1 MVVNNMLVDSLCSSL
16 NTLSL
21 GSLSLQEII
30 KIKKERRLAENRLRD
45 AVEEQGRQRWHGN
58 RRSRQCPNNA
68 RAQRAESANAR
79 LQGRQTRTARSANP
93 DFVPQPCPSCN
104 STEHSSTRS
113 KLCPFH
119 SNSTDELLEE
129 AVGKNFERFTRKCP
143 FESVVR
149 STYRPPLHDAVI
161 KLSGYLRSV
170 VIRSHILANAYLLDL
185 QGNIPPLIFFS
196 QNCFY
201 TVMQIVLNKPVTTT
215 NRFIPVDALQNIW
228 TSFTR
233 QHPSLNSPP
242 QITLRRSVDVL
253 TEAAVTLAT
262 TYSNHIVLNFE
273 QQVKNYLKYKISANF
288 PTLKN
293 ALVWRLIE
301 KYALP
306 RIATGDGDWP
316 EDWPEDVSLIM
327 VATVD
332 YLCSQLESLIPRPLN
347 QETLSASPGEYI
359 PALKFMLRD
368 LEFLFS
374 IGPLPFMGWRF
385 ISLTAGL
392 LASILPSIRAP
403 QSPSDYINVFY
414 EIFDIQPLRIRSLD
428 ELRLK
433 NHKFAFAR
441 RILTDGHAVNF
452 LFARK
457 RDAEIATY
465 FEVAAIDPGRT
476 QVFTAAYGSGQ
487 ERHQLRRCST
497 SEYYSM
503 TGSKRRN
510 QKWQQEKKEA
520 GILRIEE
527 SWPTGKTCNIRQYQS
542 YVAHL
547 LNNFDELSK
556 FYDISRGKMRFDNF
570 QGVQRS
576 REEMANMLVNGG
588 KKYSKSRRKNTP
600 KNRRLRRRHRKN
612 RKTKKI
618 SEKWSQICSSDNA
631 GMELSVRPLVNAR

>member
-1 MVVNNMLVDSLCSSL
+1 MVVNSMLVDSLCSSL

-21 GSLSLQEII
+21 ESLSLPEII

-93 DFVPQPCPSCN
+93 DLVPQPCPSCN
-104 STEHSSTRS
+104 STEHTSTRS

-119 SNSTDELLEE
+119 SKSTDELLEE

-149 STYRPPLHDAVI
+149 SAYRQPLHDAVI

-170 VIRSHILANAYLLDL
+170 VIRSHI
-185 QGNIPPLIFFS
+185 
-196 QNCFY
+196 
-201 TVMQIVLNKPVTTT
+201 VLNKPVTTT
-215 NRFIPVDALQNIW
+215 NRFIPVDALQNVW
-228 TSFTR
+228 TSLTR

-242 QITLRRSVDVL
+242 QIALRRSADVL
-253 TEAAVTLAT
+253 AKASVTLAI

-273 QQVKNYLKYKISANF
+273 QRVKNYLKYKISDIF

-293 ALVWRLIE
+293 ALVWRLTE
-301 KYALP
+301 NYALP
-306 RIATGDGDWP
+306 RIATDDGDWP

-368 LEFLFS
+368 LEFVHQQAENDENFDPKDLPKLFS
-374 IGPLPFMGWRF
+374 IGPLPSMGWRF
-385 ISLTAGL
+385 ISLSASL

-414 EIFDIQPLRIRSLD
+414 EIFDFQPLRIRSLD

-433 NHKFAFAR
+433 NHKYAFAR
-441 RILTDGHAVNF
+441 RILTDGHAANF

-457 RDAEIATY
+457 R
-465 FEVAAIDPGRT
+465 
-476 QVFTAAYGSGQ
+476 
-487 ERHQLRRCST
+487 
-497 SEYYSM
+497 
-503 TGSKRRN
+503 
-510 QKWQQEKKEA
+510 
-520 GILRIEE
+520 
-527 SWPTGKTCNIRQYQS
+527 
-542 YVAHL
+542 
-547 LNNFDELSK
+547 
-556 FYDISRGKMRFDNF
+556 
-570 QGVQRS
+570 
-576 REEMANMLVNGG
+576 
-588 KKYSKSRRKNTP
+588 
-600 KNRRLRRRHRKN
+600 
-612 RKTKKI
+612 
-618 SEKWSQICSSDNA
+618 
-631 GMELSVRPLVNAR
+631 

>member
-1 MVVNNMLVDSLCSSL
+1 STVTCSSC
-16 NTLSL
+16 
-21 GSLSLQEII
+21 G
-30 KIKKERRLAENRLRD
+30 
-45 AVEEQGRQRWHGN
+45 QRGHGN

-119 SNSTDELLEE
+119 SKSTDELLEE
-129 AVGKNFERFTRKCP
+129 AVGKNFERFTRKWP

-149 STYRPPLHDAVI
+149 STYRQPLHDAVI

-185 QGNIPPLIFFS
+185 QGNIPPPIFFFS
-196 QNCFY
+196 KLLY

-215 NRFIPVDALQNIW
+215 NRLIPVDALQNVW
-228 TSFTR
+228 TSLTR

-273 QQVKNYLKYKISANF
+273 QRVKNYLTYKISANF

-368 LEFLFS
+368 LEFIHQQAENDENFDPKDLPKLFS
-374 IGPLPFMGWRF
+374 IGPLPSMGWRF
-385 ISLTAGL
+385 ISLTAGQ

-414 EIFDIQPLRIRSLD
+414 EIFDFQPLRIRSLD

-452 LFARK
+452 LIARK
-457 RDAEIATY
+457 R
-465 FEVAAIDPGRT
+465 
-476 QVFTAAYGSGQ
+476 
-487 ERHQLRRCST
+487 
-497 SEYYSM
+497 
-503 TGSKRRN
+503 
-510 QKWQQEKKEA
+510 
-520 GILRIEE
+520 
-527 SWPTGKTCNIRQYQS
+527 
-542 YVAHL
+542 
-547 LNNFDELSK
+547 
-556 FYDISRGKMRFDNF
+556 
-570 QGVQRS
+570 
-576 REEMANMLVNGG
+576 
-588 KKYSKSRRKNTP
+588 
-600 KNRRLRRRHRKN
+600 
-612 RKTKKI
+612 
-618 SEKWSQICSSDNA
+618 
-631 GMELSVRPLVNAR
+631 

>member
-21 GSLSLQEII
+21 GSLSLPEII

-45 AVEEQGRQRWHGN
+45 AVEEQGRQRLTCSSCGQRGHGN

-119 SNSTDELLEE
+119 SKSTDELLEE

-149 STYRPPLHDAVI
+149 STYRQPLHDAVI
-161 KLSGYLRSV
+161 KLSGA
-170 VIRSHILANAYLLDL
+170 ISHH
-185 QGNIPPLIFFS
+185 PFFFS

-215 NRFIPVDALQNIW
+215 NRFIPVDALQNVW
-228 TSFTR
+228 TSLTR

-242 QITLRRSVDVL
+242 QITLRRSADVL
-253 TEAAVTLAT
+253 IEAAVTLAT
-262 TYSNHIVLNFE
+262 TYSNHI
-273 QQVKNYLKYKISANF
+273 SNF

-301 KYALP
+301 KYDLP

-316 EDWPEDVSLIM
+316 EDWPEDASLIM

-368 LEFLFS
+368 LEFVHQQAENDENFDPKDLPKLFS
-374 IGPLPFMGWRF
+374 IGPLPSMGWRF

-414 EIFDIQPLRIRSLD
+414 EIFDFQPLRIRSLD

-457 RDAEIATY
+457 R
-465 FEVAAIDPGRT
+465 
-476 QVFTAAYGSGQ
+476 
-487 ERHQLRRCST
+487 
-497 SEYYSM
+497 
-503 TGSKRRN
+503 
-510 QKWQQEKKEA
+510 
-520 GILRIEE
+520 
-527 SWPTGKTCNIRQYQS
+527 
-542 YVAHL
+542 
-547 LNNFDELSK
+547 
-556 FYDISRGKMRFDNF
+556 
-570 QGVQRS
+570 
-576 REEMANMLVNGG
+576 GG
-588 KKYSKSRRKNTP
+588 KDIK
-600 KNRRLRRRHRKN
+600 
-612 RKTKKI
+612 
-618 SEKWSQICSSDNA
+618 
-631 GMELSVRPLVNAR
+631 

>member
-21 GSLSLQEII
+21 GSLSLPEII

-45 AVEEQGRQRWHGN
+45 AVEEQGRQRLTCSSCGQRGHGN

-79 LQGRQTRTARSANP
+79 LSANP

-113 KLCPFH
+113 KLCLFH
-119 SNSTDELLEE
+119 SKSTDGLLEE
-129 AVGKNFERFTRKCP
+129 A
-143 FESVVR
+143 SA
-149 STYRPPLHDAVI
+149 YRLPLHDAVI
-161 KLSGYLRSV
+161 RLSGYLRSV
-170 VIRSHILANAYLLDL
+170 VIRSHILANAYLFDL
-185 QGNIPPLIFFS
+185 QGNIPPPILFS

-215 NRFIPVDALQNIW
+215 NTFIPVDALQNVW
-228 TSFTR
+228 TSLTR
-233 QHPSLNSPP
+233 QRPSLNSPP

-273 QQVKNYLKYKISANF
+273 LRVKNYLKYKISANF

-368 LEFLFS
+368 LESVHQQAENEENFDPKDLPKLFS
-374 IGPLPFMGWRF
+374 IGPLPSMGWRF
-385 ISLTAGL
+385 ISLNAGL
-392 LASILPSIRAP
+392 LASILPSIRTP
-403 QSPSDYINVFY
+403 QSPSEYINVFY
-414 EIFDIQPLRIRSLD
+414 EIFDFQPLRIRSLD
-428 ELRLK
+428 KLRLK
-433 NHKFAFAR
+433 NHKSAFAN

-452 LFARK
+452 LFARHLN
-457 RDAEIATY
+457 T
-465 FEVAAIDPGRT
+465 
-476 QVFTAAYGSGQ
+476 
-487 ERHQLRRCST
+487 
-497 SEYYSM
+497 
-503 TGSKRRN
+503 
-510 QKWQQEKKEA
+510 
-520 GILRIEE
+520 
-527 SWPTGKTCNIRQYQS
+527 IR
-542 YVAHL
+542 
-547 LNNFDELSK
+547 
-556 FYDISRGKMRFDNF
+556 
-570 QGVQRS
+570 
-576 REEMANMLVNGG
+576 
-588 KKYSKSRRKNTP
+588 
-600 KNRRLRRRHRKN
+600 
-612 RKTKKI
+612 
-618 SEKWSQICSSDNA
+618 
-631 GMELSVRPLVNAR
+631 

>member
-21 GSLSLQEII
+21 G
-30 KIKKERRLAENRLRD
+30 KRRLAENRLRD
-45 AVEEQGRQRWHGN
+45 AVEEQGRQRLTCSSCGQRGHGN

-119 SNSTDELLEE
+119 SKSTDELLEE

-170 VIRSHILANAYLLDL
+170 
-185 QGNIPPLIFFS
+185 
-196 QNCFY
+196 
-201 TVMQIVLNKPVTTT
+201 IVLNKPVTTT
-215 NRFIPVDALQNIW
+215 NRFIPVDALQNVW
-228 TSFTR
+228 TSLTR

-273 QQVKNYLKYKISANF
+273 QRVKNYLKYKISANF

-359 PALKFMLRD
+359 PALKLMLRD
-368 LEFLFS
+368 LEFVHQQAENDENFDPKDLPKLFS
-374 IGPLPFMGWRF
+374 IGPLPSMGWRF

-414 EIFDIQPLRIRSLD
+414 EIFDFQPLRIRSLD

-457 RDAEIATY
+457 R
-465 FEVAAIDPGRT
+465 
-476 QVFTAAYGSGQ
+476 
-487 ERHQLRRCST
+487 
-497 SEYYSM
+497 
-503 TGSKRRN
+503 
-510 QKWQQEKKEA
+510 
-520 GILRIEE
+520 
-527 SWPTGKTCNIRQYQS
+527 
-542 YVAHL
+542 
-547 LNNFDELSK
+547 
-556 FYDISRGKMRFDNF
+556 
-570 QGVQRS
+570 
-576 REEMANMLVNGG
+576 GG
-588 KKYSKSRRKNTP
+588 KDSID
-600 KNRRLRRRHRKN
+600 H
-612 RKTKKI
+612 
-618 SEKWSQICSSDNA
+618 
-631 GMELSVRPLVNAR
+631 V

>member
-1 MVVNNMLVDSLCSSL
+1 MVVNNMLVDSPCSSL

-21 GSLSLQEII
+21 GSLSLPEII
-30 KIKKERRLAENRLRD
+30 KVKKERRLAENRLRD
-45 AVEEQGRQRWHGN
+45 AVEEQGRQRLTCSSCGQRGHGN
-58 RRSRQCPNNA
+58 RRSRQCPNNT

-79 LQGRQTRTARSANP
+79 LQGRQTRTASSANP
-93 DFVPQPCPSCN
+93 DF
-104 STEHSSTRS
+104 
-113 KLCPFH
+113 LCPFH
-119 SNSTDELLEE
+119 SKSTDELLEE

-143 FESVVR
+143 FENV
-149 STYRPPLHDAVI
+149 PLHDAVI
-161 KLSGYLRSV
+161 KLSGYLPSV

-185 QGNIPPLIFFS
+185 QGNIPPPIFLS

-215 NRFIPVDALQNIW
+215 NRFIPMDALQNVW
-228 TSFTR
+228 TSLTR

-262 TYSNHIVLNFE
+262 TDSNHIVLNFE
-273 QQVKNYLKYKISANF
+273 QRVKNYLKYKISANF
-288 PTLKN
+288 QTLKN

-306 RIATGDGDWP
+306 RIATGDGDRP
-316 EDWPEDVSLIM
+316 EDWPEDISLIM

-368 LEFLFS
+368 LEFVHQQAENDENFDPKDLPKLFS
-374 IGPLPFMGWRF
+374 IGPLPSMGWRF
-385 ISLTAGL
+385 IALTVGL

-414 EIFDIQPLRIRSLD
+414 EIFDFQPLRIRSLD

-487 ERHQLRRCST
+487 ERHQIRRCST

-510 QKWQQEKKEA
+510 QKLQQEKKEA

-547 LNNFDELSK
+547 LNNFNELSK

-588 KKYSKSRRKNTP
+588 KKYSKSRRKNTQ
-600 KNRRLRRRHRKN
+600 
-612 RKTKKI
+612 KK
-618 SEKWSQICSSDNA
+618 S
-631 GMELSVRPLVNAR
+631 

>member
-45 AVEEQGRQRWHGN
+45 AVEEQGRQRLTCSSCGQRGHGN

-68 RAQRAESANAR
+68 RAQCKLIKYATTLTKIIAEKTNSDCQECQPR
-79 LQGRQTRTARSANP
+79 L
-93 DFVPQPCPSCN
+93 VPQPCPSCN
-104 STEHSSTRS
+104 STEYSSTRS

-119 SNSTDELLEE
+119 SKSTNELLEE
-129 AVGKNFERFTRKCP
+129 AVGKAFERFTRKCP

-170 VIRSHILANAYLLDL
+170 
-185 QGNIPPLIFFS
+185 
-196 QNCFY
+196 
-201 TVMQIVLNKPVTTT
+201 IVLNKPVTTT
-215 NRFIPVDALQNIW
+215 NGIIPVDALQNVW
-228 TSFTR
+228 TSLTR

-242 QITLRRSVDVL
+242 QITLRRSADVL
-253 TEAAVTLAT
+253 AEA
-262 TYSNHIVLNFE
+262 SR
-273 QQVKNYLKYKISANF
+273 VKNYLKYKISANF

-327 VATVD
+327 SIGIT
-332 YLCSQLESLIPRPLN
+332 
-347 QETLSASPGEYI
+347 
-359 PALKFMLRD
+359 
-368 LEFLFS
+368 LFS
-374 IGPLPFMGWRF
+374 IGPLSSMGWRF
-385 ISLTAGL
+385 ISLNAGL

-403 QSPSDYINVFY
+403 SN
-414 EIFDIQPLRIRSLD
+414 LD

-433 NHKFAFAR
+433 NHKSAFAS
-441 RILTDGHAVNF
+441 RILTDGYAVNF

-487 ERHQLRRCST
+487 ERHQIRRCST

-510 QKWQQEKKEA
+510 QKLQQEKKEA

-527 SWPTGKTCNIRQYQS
+527 SWPTGKTCNIGQYQS

-556 FYDISRGKMRFDNF
+556 
-570 QGVQRS
+570 
-576 REEMANMLVNGG
+576 L
-588 KKYSKSRRKNTP
+588 
-600 KNRRLRRRHRKN
+600 
-612 RKTKKI
+612 
-618 SEKWSQICSSDNA
+618 
-631 GMELSVRPLVNAR
+631 

>member
-21 GSLSLQEII
+21 GSLSLPEII

-45 AVEEQGRQRWHGN
+45 AVEEQGRQRLTC
-58 RRSRQCPNNA
+58 SSC
-68 RAQRAESANAR
+68 AESANAR

-119 SNSTDELLEE
+119 SKSTDELLEE
-129 AVGKNFERFTRKCP
+129 AVGKNFERFTRKCL
-143 FESVVR
+143 FENV
-149 STYRPPLHDAVI
+149 PLHDAVI

-185 QGNIPPLIFFS
+185 QGNIPPPIFFS

-215 NRFIPVDALQNIW
+215 NRFIPVDALQNVW
-228 TSFTR
+228 TSLTR

-242 QITLRRSVDVL
+242 QITLRLCPS
-253 TEAAVTLAT
+253 
-262 TYSNHIVLNFE
+262 
-273 QQVKNYLKYKISANF
+273 
-288 PTLKN
+288 
-293 ALVWRLIE
+293 
-301 KYALP
+301 

-316 EDWPEDVSLIM
+316 EDWPEDVSLIV

-332 YLCSQLESLIPRPLN
+332 YLCSQLESLIPRSLN

-368 LEFLFS
+368 LESGHQQTENDENFDPKDLPKLFS
-374 IGPLPFMGWRF
+374 IAPLPSMGWRF
-385 ISLTAGL
+385 ISLTAGV

-403 QSPSDYINVFY
+403 QRPSDYINVFY
-414 EIFDIQPLRIRSLD
+414 EIFDFQALRIR
-428 ELRLK
+428 RLK
-433 NHKFAFAR
+433 NHKSAFAN
-441 RILTDGHAVNF
+441 RILTDGYAVNF

-476 QVFTAAYGSGQ
+476 QVFTDAYGSGQ
-487 ERHQLRRCST
+487 ERHQIRRCST

-510 QKWQQEKKEA
+510 QKLQQEKKEA
-520 GILRIEE
+520 VIARIEE
-527 SWPTGKTCNIRQYQS
+527 SWPTGKTCNIDQYQS

-556 FYDISRGKMRFDNF
+556 FYDISRKDE
-570 QGVQRS
+570 V
-576 REEMANMLVNGG
+576 
-588 KKYSKSRRKNTP
+588 
-600 KNRRLRRRHRKN
+600 
-612 RKTKKI
+612 
-618 SEKWSQICSSDNA
+618 
-631 GMELSVRPLVNAR
+631 

>member
-1 MVVNNMLVDSLCSSL
+1 MLVDSLCSSL

-21 GSLSLQEII
+21 GSLSLPEII
-30 KIKKERRLAENRLRD
+30 KIKKERRLSENRLRD
-45 AVEEQGRQRWHGN
+45 AVEEQGRQRLTCSSCGQRGHGN

-119 SNSTDELLEE
+119 SKSTDELLEE
-129 AVGKNFERFTRKCP
+129 AVDKNFERFTRKCP

-149 STYRPPLHDAVI
+149 STYRPPFHDAVI

-185 QGNIPPLIFFS
+185 QGNIPPPIFFS
-196 QNCFY
+196 QICFY

-215 NRFIPVDALQNIW
+215 NRFIPVDALQNVW
-228 TSFTR
+228 TSLTR

-273 QQVKNYLKYKISANF
+273 QRVKNYLKYKISANF

-332 YLCSQLESLIPRPLN
+332 YLCSQLESLIPRPRN

-368 LEFLFS
+368 LEFVHQQAENDENFDPKDLPKLFS
-374 IGPLPFMGWRF
+374 IGPLPSMGWRF

-414 EIFDIQPLRIRSLD
+414 EIFDFQPLRIRSLD

-457 RDAEIATY
+457 SGGKDSIDHVQLGFEDFTDAEIATH

-487 ERHQLRRCST
+487 ERHQIRRCST

-510 QKWQQEKKEA
+510 QKLQQENKEA

-527 SWPTGKTCNIRQYQS
+527 SWPQAKHVTS
-542 YVAHL
+542 A
-547 LNNFDELSK
+547 S
-556 FYDISRGKMRFDNF
+556 ISRTWPI
-570 QGVQRS
+570 
-576 REEMANMLVNGG
+576 
-588 KKYSKSRRKNTP
+588 Y
-600 KNRRLRRRHRKN
+600 
-612 RKTKKI
+612 
-618 SEKWSQICSSDNA
+618 
-631 GMELSVRPLVNAR
+631 

>member
-1 MVVNNMLVDSLCSSL
+1 SIVLCS
-16 NTLSL
+16 TTFCFLSFCPPHISIWNNIL
-21 GSLSLQEII
+21 CSIRVTCSSCG
-30 KIKKERRLAENRLRD
+30 
-45 AVEEQGRQRWHGN
+45 QRGHGN

-68 RAQRAESANAR
+68 RAQRTESANAR

-119 SNSTDELLEE
+119 SKSTDELLEE
-129 AVGKNFERFTRKCP
+129 ADGKNFERFTRKCP

-149 STYRPPLHDAVI
+149 STYRPPLHDALI

-170 VIRSHILANAYLLDL
+170 
-185 QGNIPPLIFFS
+185 
-196 QNCFY
+196 
-201 TVMQIVLNKPVTTT
+201 IVLNKPVTTT
-215 NRFIPVDALQNIW
+215 NGIIPVDALQNVW
-228 TSFTR
+228 TSLTR

-242 QITLRRSVDVL
+242 QITLRRSADVL
-253 TEAAVTLAT
+253 AEA
-262 TYSNHIVLNFE
+262 SR
-273 QQVKNYLKYKISANF
+273 VKNYLKYKISANF

-327 VATVD
+327 SIGIT
-332 YLCSQLESLIPRPLN
+332 
-347 QETLSASPGEYI
+347 
-359 PALKFMLRD
+359 
-368 LEFLFS
+368 LFS
-374 IGPLPFMGWRF
+374 IGPLSSMGWRF
-385 ISLTAGL
+385 ISLNAGL

-403 QSPSDYINVFY
+403 SN
-414 EIFDIQPLRIRSLD
+414 LD

-433 NHKFAFAR
+433 NHKSAFAS
-441 RILTDGHAVNF
+441 RILTDGYAVNF

-487 ERHQLRRCST
+487 ERHQIRRCST

-510 QKWQQEKKEA
+510 KKLQQQKKEA
-520 GILRIEE
+520 GIVRIEE
-527 SWPTGKTCNIRQYQS
+527 SWLTGKTCNIGQYQS

-556 FYDISRGKMRFDNF
+556 FYDISRGKMRFDNL

-588 KKYSKSRRKNTP
+588 KKYSKSRRKNIQ
-600 KNRRLRRRHRKN
+600 
-612 RKTKKI
+612 KK
-618 SEKWSQICSSDNA
+618 SQIT
-631 GMELSVRPLVNAR
+631 EET